1 MTSISAARHALAKRM
16 RGPLSA
22 CQPVLV
28 AAIAYSGTPAEARH
42 VSSPRSRLRRQ
53 KTITLLRPLLSLDF
67 LAIFGDYDLRNPLCV
82 NNLCGSRAARRKSS
96 RVAEETSSTD
106 QFSMSRQAIFEA
118 SVQYF
123 LEPIGA
129 MLEDESVTEIM
140 VNGHEEVYVERRG
153 RLELTDARFA
163 SEDALL
169 SAIHNIAQWVGRE
182 IDEQHPVLD
191 ARLPDGSRV
200 HAVIPPNARGGTYL
214 TIRRFSRETLTMDD
228 LISFGSMS
236 EEVKEF
242 LSICVRLRKN
252 IIISGGTGTGKTVLL
267 GAISR
272 AIPEEER
279 IVVIEDT
286 SELRLIQDHCLYL
299 EASRSDR
306 AGRGGLGV
314 RQLFVNSLRM
324 RPDRIVV
331 GEVRGGEALDLI
343 QSMIS
348 GHAGSLSTVHANSA
362 RDALIRLE
370 TLSLMSDIEL
380 PVYVARAQVGSAVDL
395 VVQIA
400 RFTEDGSRKITKV
413 TEACDLDENNQ
424 YVLRDLYVSRLR
436 GKSEDGRLNAELE
449 AVAKPTF
456 ANQPRERGM
465 DEWIDK
471 TKDMWG

>member
-1 MTSISAARHALAKRM
+1 VRFSHGGQKKVPPAAGNTSTED
-16 RGPLSA
+16 
-22 CQPVLV
+22 Q
-28 AAIAYSGTPAEARH
+28 
-42 VSSPRSRLRRQ
+42 
-53 KTITLLRPLLSLDF
+53 
-67 LAIFGDYDLRNPLCV
+67 
-82 NNLCGSRAARRKSS
+82 
-96 RVAEETSSTD
+96 ST
-106 QFSMSRQAIFEA
+106 MSRQAIFQA

-123 LEPIGA
+123 LEPIGP
-129 MLEDESVTEIM
+129 MLEDDSVTEIM
-140 VNGHEEVYVERRG
+140 VNGHEEVYVERHG
-153 RLELTDARFA
+153 KLELTDARFA

-252 IIISGGTGTGKTVLL
+252 MMISGGTGTGKTVLL
-267 GAISR
+267 GAISH

-286 SELRLIQDHCLYL
+286 SELRLIQKHCLYL
-299 EASRSDR
+299 ESSHADR
-306 AGRGGLGV
+306 TGRGGLGV

-380 PVYVARAQVGSAVDL
+380 PVYVARTQVASAINL

-400 RFTEDGSRKITKV
+400 RFTEDGSRKITRV
-413 TEACDLDENNQ
+413 TEACGLDDNNQ
-424 YVLRDLYVSRLR
+424 YVLRDLYVSRLS
-436 GKSEDGRLNAELE
+436 GKTPEGRLIAELE

-456 ANQPRERGM
+456 ADEPHQRGM
-465 DEWIDK
+465 EEWIDK